1 MKVYAYCLCADL
13 DTFDHSVSGV
23 CGARVRV
30 VKMDDISVLISDC
43 ETVPVT
49 QENMLAHAAV
59 VRNIFTRTTT
69 VPLRFGTLTTEQQL
83 RSFITTN
90 KLALA
95 NKLAQLRGCVEMDLK
110 TNWKSSTAAPPI
122 SDPAAGPGTARR
134 IRIGD
139 RGQRRELLGD
149 EQTAAQRAELS
160 GLLRIELGTLIKDE
174 KIDLRAADKA
184 MTAKVF
190 HLIESSKIKEYR
202 EKVQKLRDERPELQL
217 EVSGPWPP
225 YGFANIELEF
235 PLQIGVS

>member
-1 MKVYAYCLCADL
+1 
-13 DTFDHSVSGV
+13 
-23 CGARVRV
+23 
-30 VKMDDISVLISDC
+30 
-43 ETVPVT
+43 
-49 QENMLAHAAV
+49 MLAHAAV
-59 VRNIFTRTTT
+59 VRNFFTRTTT
-69 VPLRFGTLTTEQQL
+69 VPLRFGTITTEQQL

-110 TNWKSSTAAPPI
+110 TNWKSSTAAPAI
-122 SDPAAGPGTARR
+122 SDPDAGPGTAFLREK
-134 IRIGD
+134 
-139 RGQRRELLGD
+139 RRELLGD

-160 GLLRIELGTLIKDE
+160 GLLRIELGRLIKDE

-202 EKVQKLRDERPELQL
+202 EKVLKLRDERPELQL